1 MLRGS
6 HMFLKG
12 GIWVNYSFKN
22 RNTMRYFKSRVWKKE
37 ISTNRQIWAV
47 VFGDVRAV
55 TLAEHCDLLLDVFN
69 LILCLFQVNNLN
81 GHHLF
86 CAVVYSL
93 IDLSKRAFT
102 NSLQFG
108 EVFLRIQTRILK
120 GEKEWFKREWFKTS
134 YQLSMA
140 RSSIVYFLYTGDGL

>member
-1 MLRGS
+1 M
-6 HMFLKG
+6 
-12 GIWVNYSFKN
+12 
-22 RNTMRYFKSRVWKKE
+22 E
-37 ISTNRQIWAV
+37 ISTNRQIGSV
-47 VFGDVRAV
+47 VFGDIRAV

-86 CAVVYSL
+86 CAVVYAL
-93 IDLSKRAFT
+93 VDLSKRAFT

-120 GEKEWFKREWFKTS
+120 
-134 YQLSMA
+134 
-140 RSSIVYFLYTGDGL
+140 